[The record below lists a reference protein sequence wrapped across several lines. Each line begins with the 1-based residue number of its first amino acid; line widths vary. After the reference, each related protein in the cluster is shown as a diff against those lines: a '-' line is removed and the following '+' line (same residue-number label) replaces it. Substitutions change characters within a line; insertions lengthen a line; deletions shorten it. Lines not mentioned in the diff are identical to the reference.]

1 LEKTTKRQVPVMVRI
16 PEATLDLNLMEGL
29 DLRTW
34 LKEGWVD
41 EIALDP
47 LWIWDFDYPDTAKSY
62 LELARAHGVKLYGG
76 TNTTAGKGMKAN
88 ARAFLERISRNYDE
102 GVDGIALFQTD
113 TAVLNAQL
121 KGLLGPLLPRLGDV
135 ETAGELLAAARK
147 KQPQMS
153 ENERWF
159 GLDNHSLLPQL
170 SGSPRLS
177 LETI

>member
-1 LEKTTKRQVPVMVRI
+1 
-16 PEATLDLNLMEGL
+16 
-29 DLRTW
+29 
-34 LKEGWVD
+34 
-41 EIALDP
+41 
-47 LWIWDFDYPDTAKSY
+47 
-62 LELARAHGVKLYGG
+62 
-76 TNTTAGKGMKAN
+76 MKAN
-88 ARAFLERISRNYDE
+88 ARAFLERISRKYAE

-121 KGLLGPLLPRLGDV
+121 KGLLGPLLPRLGDAEAV
-135 ETAGELLAAARK
+135 DELLSSARK